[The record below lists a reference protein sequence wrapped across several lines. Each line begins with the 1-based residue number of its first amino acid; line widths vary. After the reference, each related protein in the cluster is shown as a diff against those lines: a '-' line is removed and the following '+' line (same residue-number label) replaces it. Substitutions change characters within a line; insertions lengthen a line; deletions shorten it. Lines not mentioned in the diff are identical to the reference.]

1 MFDIT
6 SPWRWSWPSKQTIK
20 KASKFPNY
28 WLCVNG
34 MERRRG
40 SMISLNKGPV
50 ISRAFSRY
58 NAILL
63 SRRATH
69 LVCSAFL
76 VAAQCCVLAHSRW
89 EMILRRLLLDIFNH
103 NWTLFNFIVYWG
115 ITWVFISIKPALG
128 RSLNLLAYSEGRRI
142 QAFYDIFMTA
152 VVVYATGLWHIA
164 SLLHIFAL
172 ITAACG

>member
-1 MFDIT
+1 MGKYFI
-6 SPWRWSWPSKQTIK
+6 WIHYERLHNHN
-20 KASKFPNY
+20 KAKHNETVCIFLGIN
-28 WLCVNG
+28 C
-34 MERRRG
+34 
-40 SMISLNKGPV
+40 
-50 ISRAFSRY
+50 

-63 SRRATH
+63 SWRATH

-115 ITWVFISIKPALG
+115 ITWLFISIKPALG
-128 RSLNLLAYSEGRRI
+128 RSLNVLAYSDGGRV

-172 ITAACG
+172 ITADCE